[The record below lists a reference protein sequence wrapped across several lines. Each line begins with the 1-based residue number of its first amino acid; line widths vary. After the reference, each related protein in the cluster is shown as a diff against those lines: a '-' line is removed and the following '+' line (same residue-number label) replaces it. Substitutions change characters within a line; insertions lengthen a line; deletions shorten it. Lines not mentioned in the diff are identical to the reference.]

1 MSYNRNIVIVI
12 DINVY
17 PRIAHVTCQ
26 HNTHTHNS
34 MQFASYVQVVGLE
47 SDIAVAQRLHIKS
60 KINLAEIGSQRWPG
74 LLGKAR
80 SIWGLRAVISA
91 AVKTC
96 LGSLDITWHWN
107 GTNPYKSCLH
117 ELCMVYNMY
126 YIYMVCIPVYVIQSS
141 SIRTLLLC
149 QGDLE
154 IWRWDSRK
162 WTQPRLTESSDVT
175 TVGCHVWTCSSWSRA
190 RAGVDHHC
198 GKHWWRRASALA
210 RTAFSLRRLW
220 LAPCL
225 QAQTAAPPSTD
236 PFALLAWPRW
246 QREKS
251 WKDVSRHDRL
261 AREFRCW
268 KQSSQLAEGVG
279 TWPDS

>member
-1 MSYNRNIVIVI
+1 M
-12 DINVY
+12 
-17 PRIAHVTCQ
+17 
-26 HNTHTHNS
+26 
-34 MQFASYVQVVGLE
+34 QVVGLE
-47 SDIAVAQRLHIKS
+47 SSDAAVAQRLHTKS
-60 KINLAEIGSQRWPG
+60 HPVKPKPRRNRFTALTRAPG
-74 LLGKAR
+74 KSSVHMGA
-80 SIWGLRAVISA
+80 SCCHISRQNVPWIA
-91 AVKTC
+91 WQI
-96 LGSLDITWHWN
+96 DIAWSTWHCHFGW
-107 GTNPYKSCLH
+107 CFF
-117 ELCMVYNMY
+117 
-126 YIYMVCIPVYVIQSS
+126 IQSS
-141 SIRTLLLC
+141 SVRTLLC
-149 QGDLE
+149 QGDVE

-175 TVGCHVWTCSSWSRA
+175 TVGCHVWTRSSWSRA

-210 RTAFSLRRLW
+210 WTAFSLRRLR

-261 AREFRCW
+261 AREFWCW